1 MQCLSHLQGM
11 QFFNNFAA
19 KQKVMTIEEYFYLEH
34 YLEHYSIIFHNHNMK
49 TLVEEVVDY
58 LSYLFK
64 NTDNVSFD
72 VGRAKVEHFYNKAHE
87 FDYWSKPTFRID
99 EPKPFA

>member
-1 MQCLSHLQGM
+1 
-11 QFFNNFAA
+11 
-19 KQKVMTIEEYFYLEH
+19 MTTEEYFYLEH
-34 YLEHYSIIFHNHNMK
+34 YLEHYSIIFHNHKMR
-49 TLVEEVVDY
+49 TMVDEVVDY

-72 VGRAKVEHFYNKAHE
+72 VGRAKVEYFYNKAHE
-87 FDYWSKPTFRID
+87 FDYWPKPTFRIN